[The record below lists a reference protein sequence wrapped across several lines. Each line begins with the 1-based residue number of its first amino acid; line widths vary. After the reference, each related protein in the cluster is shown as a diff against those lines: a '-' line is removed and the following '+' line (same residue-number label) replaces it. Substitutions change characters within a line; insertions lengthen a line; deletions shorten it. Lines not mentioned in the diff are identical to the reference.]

1 MATYSPREFKALSF
15 HDAAPRFAGGADTP
29 RAYLERCLE
38 AVAAREPV
46 VRAWAAL
53 NEAGAREA
61 ADASAARWRSGRPL
75 SPIDGLPIGIQLVAA
90 YAREDVLIRVAAQLE
105 AAQPWAD
112 RRPPI

>member
-1 MATYSPREFKALSF
+1 MDGGTTRGTYSPRSFRGLTF
-15 HDAAPRFAGGADTP
+15 HDAARRFAEGADTP

-61 ADASAARWRSGRPL
+61 AEASTPRGGSRRPL
-75 SPIDGLPIGIQLVAA
+75 APAHGMPIGVKDL
-90 YAREDVLIRVAAQLE
+90 LE
-105 AAQPWAD
+105 TCDMPRHPQ
-112 RRPPI
+112 

>member
-1 MATYSPREFKALSF
+1 MPAPGTRAGERIMAAYSQREYKALSF
-15 HDAAPRFAGGADTP
+15 HDTAPRFAEGADTP

-75 SPIDGLPIGIQLVAA
+75 SAVDGMPIGVKDL
-90 YAREDVLIRVAAQLE
+90 LE
-105 AAQPWAD
+105 
-112 RRPPI
+112 